1 MRNKKQNNSIFK
13 FEKIFSIFK
22 KEKNNFKNI
31 VKKEKKRFYMFKEKK
46 SSFLCTRKKNK
57 QTQIKFNYKI
67 NKKKILIFISVILI
81 LSLIS
86 LIYVF
91 KWNYFSIQKIIIN
104 INDNVTNETIAYK
117 SLDLIRNKS
126 IFLEWTQSISKKLI
140 DYQKNISYVKVKKN
154 LPNILEIN
162 IESYPIIIDIIYA
175 NKKYSLTSNWIVVPY
190 KKTNK
195 ENNRIILKIS
205 NSEKDIYRLLNYKK
219 FIEIEKLEKIY
230 NLIKTF
236 EKNLLELEINE
247 ILFYQKE
254 REIHIITKNE
264 TIFIFSLEENISKQ
278 LKKILVYSK
287 WKNNSLRQIYIDL
300 RIQNKI
306 FICPYK
312 SEYQCKI
319 NLKRIYK

>member
-1 MRNKKQNNSIFK
+1 
-13 FEKIFSIFK
+13 
-22 KEKNNFKNI
+22 
-31 VKKEKKRFYMFKEKK
+31 MFH
-46 SSFLCTRKKNK
+46 
-57 QTQIKFNYKI
+57 I
-67 NKKKILIFISVILI
+67 
-81 LSLIS
+81 
-86 LIYVF
+86 
-91 KWNYFSIQKIIIN
+91 
-104 INDNVTNETIAYK
+104 
-117 SLDLIRNKS
+117 
-126 IFLEWTQSISKKLI
+126 
-140 DYQKNISYVKVKKN
+140 
-154 LPNILEIN
+154 
-162 IESYPIIIDIIYA
+162 
-175 NKKYSLTSNWIVVPY
+175 

-219 FIEIEKLEKIY
+219 FIEIKKLEKIY